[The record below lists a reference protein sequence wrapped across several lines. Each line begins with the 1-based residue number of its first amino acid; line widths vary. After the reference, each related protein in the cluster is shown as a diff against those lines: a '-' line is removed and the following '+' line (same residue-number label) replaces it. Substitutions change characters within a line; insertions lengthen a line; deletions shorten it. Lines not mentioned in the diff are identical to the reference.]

1 MPSKLKICTSFSGLS
16 RKTFRNYIVFLL
28 KTSPWSLF
36 CSGYWP
42 LIWTGRTGLFLVS
55 QILKKISFYDTICY
69 RILDKWNSNIWYVY
83 GWDCCCIIITS
94 NLTMRT
100 QCLRTSP
107 QLILHSESRHGL
119 IPVSHPLRWGSMLI
133 ALGNLAT
140 AMNVHIQSAI
150 NYNLAILFWTLW
162 WVGAQ
167 GA

>member
-28 KTSPWSLF
+28 KTLPWSLF

-69 RILDKWNSNIWYVY
+69 IYLRQMKFEHLICIWLRLLLHYYHVKF
-83 GWDCCCIIITS
+83 DNENTIFENFTS
-94 NLTMRT
+94 TALAHRK
-100 QCLRTSP
+100 QAWAHS
-107 QLILHSESRHGL
+107 SESSVEMGKYAHCTL
-119 IPVSHPLRWGSMLI
+119 I
-133 ALGNLAT
+133 AT
-140 AMNVHIQSAI
+140 AMNVHLESTI